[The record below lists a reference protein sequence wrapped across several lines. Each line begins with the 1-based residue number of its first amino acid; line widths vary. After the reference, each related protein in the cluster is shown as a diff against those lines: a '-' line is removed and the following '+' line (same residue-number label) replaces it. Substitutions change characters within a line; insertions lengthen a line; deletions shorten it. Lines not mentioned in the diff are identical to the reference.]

1 MEEKN
6 IVEVTR
12 DEDIEVLDKPAAE
25 DEELSFGKIGYV
37 TGGVL
42 LAGAVY
48 GIVKGAIWVKEKFK
62 ERRAKKTENDP
73 TASEPTADTDKK

>member
-12 DEDIEVLDKPAAE
+12 DEDIEVLDEPAE

-48 GIVKGAIWVKEKFK
+48 GIAKGVIWVKEKIK
-62 ERRAKKTENDP
+62 ERRVKKTENDP
-73 TASEPTADTDKK
+73 MVSEPTADADKK